1 MAARSSLKE
10 DDLVVDDAL
19 GCPKLYAKLCQD
31 PLLTPYNHGPPF
43 TFIPYKFQPQED
55 SRAREL
61 DQMFPIIDPEAKPST
76 KPRIY
81 ASLLWKQ
88 LNHLGNA
95 GFDPE
100 KFRVD
105 PYGNVLYYHSDSA
118 SPLSW
123 EIDHWFPCSRG
134 GRTVP
139 SNLRILQWQVCKKK
153 HDKLEFLVPW
163 WDLQLGISVNQFL
176 NIFASSNSD
185 FRYRAFSFL
194 FSEGESEELNDSQ
207 TAQSHTFPKHFVE
220 SKRKIGLAPAAIIL
234 SRGEYSDGSS
244 TLRSIDINRRI
255 WPSSPA
261 TASRKFLVDKNQSC
275 CHSIQRFRPG
285 ISKENEN
292 PDMATN
298 PYLAIVMARDSFKQ
312 KEEAEKM
319 QAEIRKLDEELGEMK
334 QKNEVE
340 SVSLQELELVL
351 IKRRRRAEKCRR
363 LAEEQS
369 SYRAVLEKMIRDAM
383 HQSVI
388 YKEQIR
394 LNQAATTSLM
404 ARLEAQKA
412 KCDYSEKELHIKF
425 NQRND
430 VEKQIRPQ
438 WEQARKRSRIDDT
451 LSDEREDKTLLYL
464 PGIRPRKH
472 SHKELRMFLQEEQ
485 KTSEVGSS
493 SWSPLN
499 EKRKDKVEE
508 KNEPIKG
515 IGREKA
521 EDPNIPITS
530 MEDDIPI
537 EEKLGKLEIEEERK
551 EDMWIPV
558 LRSPEREEDE
568 ECRKQRGK
576 GNVEKWLK
584 MLLDKNQEGPTA
596 NSPPPT
602 VDEHSTRK
610 IEESPI
616 EDEHSSSKTEEMIRK
631 LNLTNP
637 QKYVKILQFP
647 ALENEAGLKPVQEDV
662 AVRNIHQRDDGKGK
676 EQIDEKKIGENM
688 CEKTNAREVSNVG
701 KGIGSSMSFES
712 KETREN
718 SGKERGLMRSE
729 SARTFRPIPS
739 SPSVILGIRKGVD
752 YCIRKKPM
760 VIGSDE
766 DRDENPVVRNNFIK
780 SSIKTFKKAV
790 KI

>member
-10 DDLVVDDAL
+10 EDLVVDDGL
-19 GCPKLYAKLCQD
+19 GYPRLYAKLCRD

-43 TFIPYKFQPQED
+43 TFIPYSFQPQED

-61 DQMFPIIDPEAKPST
+61 DQMFPVIDPEAKPSI

-105 PYGNVLYYHSDSA
+105 PYGNVLYYHSDSG

-123 EIDHWFPCSRG
+123 EIDHWFPLSRG

-139 SNLRILQWQVCKKK
+139 CNLRILQWQVCKKK
-153 HDKLEFLVPW
+153 RDKLEFLVPW

-185 FRYRAFSFL
+185 FRYRAFQFL

-244 TLRSIDINRRI
+244 TLRSLDLNRRI
-255 WPSSPA
+255 SPNSSA
-261 TASRKFLVDKNQSC
+261 TASRKFLADDNQSRC
-275 CHSIQRFRPG
+275 ASIQRFRPSM
-285 ISKENEN
+285 SKENEN

-298 PYLAIVMARDSFKQ
+298 PYLAIVMARDSLKQ

-319 QAEIRKLDEELGEMK
+319 QAEIRKLDVELDEMK

-340 SVSLQELELVL
+340 RVALQDLELVL

-363 LAEEQS
+363 LAEGQS

-383 HQSVI
+383 HQSVV
-388 YKEQIR
+388 YKEQMR
-394 LNQAATTSLM
+394 LNQAATSALT
-404 ARLEAQKA
+404 ARLEAQNA
-412 KCDYSEKELHIKF
+412 ICDSSERELHMTFKQK
-425 NQRND
+425 NK

-438 WEQARKRSRIDDT
+438 WELARKRSRMDDT
-451 LSDEREDKTLLYL
+451 LLDQRDDKTLLYL
-464 PGIRPRKH
+464 PGIMPRKH
-472 SHKELRMFLQEEQ
+472 SHKELRVFLKEEQQ
-485 KTSEVGSS
+485 KTSEASLS
-493 SWSPLN
+493 LD
-499 EKRKDKVEE
+499 EKRNQEVEEE

-515 IGREKA
+515 IGREK
-521 EDPNIPITS
+521 T
-530 MEDDIPI
+530 DDIPI
-537 EEKLGKLEIEEERK
+537 EEKLGKLEIEEDRK
-551 EDMWIPV
+551 EDMRFSV
-558 LRSPEREEDE
+558 LHSPEREEDE
-568 ECRKQRGK
+568 ERRKERGK

-584 MLLDKNQEGPTA
+584 MLLDKTQEGPIM
-596 NSPPPT
+596 NSPPRNMDAHRT
-602 VDEHSTRK
+602 SKTEESQTEDEHST
-610 IEESPI
+610 
-616 EDEHSSSKTEEMIRK
+616 SKTEEMVRK

-637 QKYVKILQFP
+637 QKEVKILQFP
-647 ALENEAGLKPVQEDV
+647 ASENKKGLKPVQEDI
-662 AVRNIHQRDDGKGK
+662 AVQNIHQRDDGKRK
-676 EQIDEKKIGENM
+676 EQIGEEKIGENM
-688 CEKTNAREVSNVG
+688 CEKTDAREVSNVG
-701 KGIGSSMSFES
+701 KGIGSSLSFEG
-712 KETREN
+712 KERREK
-718 SGKERGLMRSE
+718 SGKERGLVRSE
-729 SARTFRPIPS
+729 SARIFRQIPS

-752 YCIRKKPM
+752 CMRKKPM

-766 DRDENPVVRNNFIK
+766 DGDENPVVKNNFIK
-780 SSIKTFKKAV
+780 SSIKTIKKAV